1 MAAETETDRGG
12 AGVNKKGNRT
22 AVEPLYNK
30 RDAEAIAAYLR
41 QVDAETGQPAYILWV
56 LCANCGYRIGDML
69 RLRVSDVCNK
79 GKRIKEYLEILE
91 EKENKY
97 VKRKLNPEVR
107 QLLQEYVNG
116 LEWKTIK
123 YQSYLFES
131 PRRPGKPYTYV
142 WMNERIKRAADA
154 ARVEQKVST
163 HTMRKT
169 FAYQCYQ
176 LCKSMPDRFP
186 TEADCLEL
194 VRSMLGH
201 SSITITRRYLGIEQR
216 EIDDI
221 TQRIRNL

>member
-1 MAAETETDRGG
+1 M
-12 AGVNKKGNRT
+12 NKKGNRT

-30 RDAEAIAAYLR
+30 QDAEAIAEYLR
-41 QVDAETGQPAYILWV
+41 YRDAETGQPAYILWV

-69 RLRVSDVCNK
+69 RLRVSDVCSK
-79 GKRIKEYLEILE
+79 GKRIKDYLEIHE
-91 EKENKY
+91 EKENRY
-97 VKRKLNPEVR
+97 VRRKLNPEVR
-107 QLLQEYVNG
+107 QLLQAYVNG
-116 LEWKTIK
+116 KDWKTVK

-154 ARVEQKVST
+154 AKVEQKVST

-176 LCKSMPDRFP
+176 LCKSRPDKYL
-186 TEADCLEL
+186 TDADCLET
-194 VRSMLGH
+194 VRVLMGH
-201 SSITITRRYLGIEQR
+201 SSIVITRRYIGQEQA

-221 TQRIRNL
+221 TQQIHNL